1 MIAIFIILLASVVTI
16 FVCMLLEEET
26 FKRGFCIGA
35 TFAVLLAFLLGIG
48 ILLHENYLHKDYC
61 YTVEEVSEIAID
73 TTYIVNETSTDT
85 IFTLHYNKTN
95 K

>member
-26 FKRGFCIGA
+26 FKRGFGIGA
-35 TFAVLLAFLLGIG
+35 TFVVLLAFLLGIG
-48 ILLHENYLHKDYC
+48 IQLHENSLHKDYC

-73 TTYIVNETSTDT
+73 TTYIVNKASTDT